1 GADRTVGGRVRGV
14 SRYTTDP
21 EEFRELLRTAAP
33 EEAARAVLGGVLSH
47 GPVAVRIVEVE
58 AYGGPAGS
66 RYPDAAAHT
75 WPGRTPRNEV
85 MFGDAGHL
93 YVYLSHGIHQCATV
107 TRRPEGRAGST
118 AGTTSSPTADQASR
132 ASASPADPAI
142 SAGRSGWT
150 SGSGARTC
158 STRRRRSSSRRGASL
173 TRTSGQGRGSGSR
186 GNPTVPGGS

>member
-1 GADRTVGGRVRGV
+1 
-14 SRYTTDP
+14 
-21 EEFRELLRTAAP
+21 AAP

-66 RYPDAAAHT
+66 RYTVAAAHT
-75 WPGRTPRNEV
+75 WRGRTPRNEV

-93 YVYLSHGIHQCATV
+93 YVYVSHGINQCANV
-107 TRRPEGRAGST
+107 TCRPEGEGGGVLLRAGRVEGGHDIVADWRPGV
-118 AGTTSSPTADQASR
+118 AGECV
-132 ASASPADPAI
+132 

-186 GNPTVPGGS
+186 GNPTVPGGSGSPGRGRSRRTAVVPARRRSRTPAP